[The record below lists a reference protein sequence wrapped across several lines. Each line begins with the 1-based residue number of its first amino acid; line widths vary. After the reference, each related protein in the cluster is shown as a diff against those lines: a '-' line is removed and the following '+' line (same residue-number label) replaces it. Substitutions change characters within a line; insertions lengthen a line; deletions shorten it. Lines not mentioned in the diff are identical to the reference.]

1 MDWYIKVLK
10 DYAVFEGRAS
20 RAEYWYFIL
29 FNIIAAVILMLIEN
43 ALGLVLITENGGVG
57 FLSMIY
63 ALAVFVP
70 SLAVAVRRLHD
81 TDRSGW
87 WVLLALIPLLSLVL
101 IVFFIFKGTEGENQ
115 YGAAPQ

>member
-20 RAEYWYFIL
+20 RAEYWYFVL
-29 FNIIAAVILMLIEN
+29 FNVIAMIILMLIEN
-43 ALGLVLITENGGVG
+43 VLGLVMITEGGAFG
-57 FLSMIY
+57 FLTTIY

-70 SLAVAVRRLHD
+70 SIAVAIRRLHD

-87 WVLLALIPLLSLVL
+87 WILLAFIPLVSLVL
-101 IVFFIFKGTEGENQ
+101 IVFFIFKGSESDNQ
-115 YGAAPQ
+115 YGASPR